1 MPKPHHKKLKYK
13 DSKITLTDRNKS
25 SQLKN
30 DINTYPYNNSNLT
43 EYIKFNKKNSIKSI
57 KNIKKNINPTSRNYG
72 MGFEKIIFSLN
83 FNTSIARNSSRHKLE
98 MNILSKFFNS
108 SQKKF
113 NSYTKLKKTE
123 KNNKLN
129 THKTLKTSKETS
141 SFSKKEKNYL
151 TTISFSKV
159 NS

>member
-57 KNIKKNINPTSRNYG
+57 KNIKK
-72 MGFEKIIFSLN
+72 
-83 FNTSIARNSSRHKLE
+83 
-98 MNILSKFFNS
+98 ILILLPEIMEWD
-108 SQKKF
+108 
-113 NSYTKLKKTE
+113 LKK
-123 KNNKLN
+123 LFF
-129 THKTLKTSKETS
+129 L
-141 SFSKKEKNYL
+141 
-151 TTISFSKV
+151 
-159 NS
+159 

>member
-1 MPKPHHKKLKYK
+1 
-13 DSKITLTDRNKS
+13 
-25 SQLKN
+25 
-30 DINTYPYNNSNLT
+30 
-43 EYIKFNKKNSIKSI
+43 
-57 KNIKKNINPTSRNYG
+57 

-141 SFSKKEKNYL
+141 SFSKKEKSYL
-151 TTISFSKV
+151 TTISFSQV
-159 NS
+159 NSKLKLQEY